1 MSKMKKKIL
10 SSILILFFIAP
21 VTIQA
26 QEVKNIQ
33 DLFTALKSNPQ
44 TKSDSLAFEKAKTGK
59 QLVLSNLLPT
69 ITTFGSYNN
78 YSTAAGML
86 PITPN
91 ESSYLVQHQELP
103 QPFSD
108 EIFRAGL
115 SISMPVFIKSIYTT
129 ANEAKHLQKSAQA
142 KQHINLLQNEA
153 IIVSSNAN
161 LLYIDALTKALENK
175 KHSLLKTKE
184 LISIQ
189 VNNGRAPGS
198 SLLIIQNSINQV
210 DATINDIAIN
220 RETALASIKT
230 LTGIRLN
237 TPVEMME
244 TTSLDTS
251 EIKSLEPIELKVMA
265 DKLGLRAEKEKL
277 LPSILLTGNYNHS
290 YANAYN
296 NNMAI
301 DKNYTDI
308 GLTVSVPIFNQN
320 QYSQIKKRKIEYNE
334 TQNEYDK
341 MKLTLESQADQ
352 LQKSLQLLYKSE
364 KLYQQNVADKEAILA
379 IAKVS
384 FQSGRITIEDYLKY
398 EDDLVLEKSKQFKAQ
413 AEKWQTLVKLA
424 VIYGNN
430 IENLVK

>member
-1 MSKMKKKIL
+1 MSKMKNNIL
-10 SSILILFFIAP
+10 STVLILFFFAP
-21 VTIQA
+21 ITIQA
-26 QEVKNIQ
+26 QEVNNIQ

-59 QLVLSNLLPT
+59 QLALSNLLPT
-69 ITTFGSYNN
+69 ITTFGTYEN
-78 YSTAAGML
+78 YSTPAGML

-91 ESSYLVQHQELP
+91 ESSYLVQHQEMP

-108 EIFRAGL
+108 QIFRTGL

-129 ANEAKHLQKSAQA
+129 ANKAKHLQKSAQA

-161 LLYIDALTKALENK
+161 LLYIDALTKALESK
-175 KHSLLKTKE
+175 KLSLLKTKE
-184 LISIQ
+184 IVDVK
-189 VNNGRAPGS
+189 VNNGRAS
-198 SLLIIQNSINQV
+198 ESNLLIIQNAINQV

-220 RETALASIKT
+220 REAALASIKT

-237 TPVEMME
+237 TPVEMIE

-251 EIKSLEPIELKVMA
+251 SIKSLEPIEQKVLA

-277 LPSILLTGNYNHS
+277 LPSILFKGNYNHS
-290 YANAYN
+290 FANAYN

-301 DKNYTDI
+301 DRNYTEF
-308 GLTVSVPIFNQN
+308 GLVVSFPIFNKN
-320 QYSQIKKRKIEYNE
+320 QYSQIKKSKIEYNE

-341 MKLTLESQADQ
+341 MKLALESQADQ
-352 LQKSLQLLYKSE
+352 FQKSLQLLYKSE
-364 KLYQQNVADKEAILA
+364 KLYQQNVEDKEAILA
-379 IAKVS
+379 IEKVS
-384 FQSGRITIEDYLKY
+384 YQSGRITIEDYLKY
-398 EDDLVLEKSKQFKAQ
+398 EDDLVLEKSKHYKAQ

>member
-1 MSKMKKKIL
+1 MKNKIL
-10 SSILILFFIAP
+10 STILILFFLAP

-59 QLVLSNLLPT
+59 QLALSNLLPT
-69 ITTFGSYNN
+69 ITTFGTYNN
-78 YSTAAGML
+78 YSTATGML

-91 ESSYLVQHQELP
+91 KSSYLVQHQEDP

-108 EIFRAGL
+108 EIFRTGL

-129 ANEAKHLQKSAQA
+129 ANEAKYLQKSAQA
-142 KQHINLLQNEA
+142 RQHINLLQNEA

-175 KHSLLKTKE
+175 KQSLLKTKE
-184 LISIQ
+184 LIDIQ

-198 SLLIIQNSINQV
+198 SLLIIQNGINQV

-230 LTGIRLN
+230 LTGIRLDM
-237 TPVEMME
+237 PVEMIE

-251 EIKSLEPIELKVMA
+251 EIKSLEPIEQKVLA

-277 LPSILLTGNYNHS
+277 LPSIMLTGNYNHS
-290 YANAYN
+290 FADAYN

-364 KLYQQNVADKEAILA
+364 KLYQQNVEDKEAILA

-384 FQSGRITIEDYLKY
+384 FKSGRITIEDYLKY
-398 EDDLVLEKSKQFKAQ
+398 EDDLVLEKSKHFKAQ

>member
-1 MSKMKKKIL
+1 MKNKIL

-44 TKSDSLAFEKAKTGK
+44 TKSDSLAFEKARTGK

-175 KHSLLKTKE
+175 KQSLLKTKE
-184 LISIQ
+184 LITIQ

-237 TPVEMME
+237 KPVEMME

-251 EIKSLEPIELKVMA
+251 EIKSLEPIEQKVMA

-290 YANAYN
+290 FANAYN

-320 QYSQIKKRKIEYNE
+320 QYSQIKKRRIEFNE

-364 KLYQQNVADKEAILA
+364 KLYQQNVEDKEAILA
-379 IAKVS
+379 ISKVS

-413 AEKWQTLVKLA
+413 AEKWQTMVKLA